1 MAGVV
6 EMTQTIKTPLKDL
19 YFDVS
24 IYPRENASQ
33 PVIDDYAEA
42 LSNGKVFPPIII
54 KKILYIEDGKEIVRN
69 TIIDGRHRY
78 EAMLKFNKGAK
89 KESRE
94 PLEEIE
100 ATYHDDQVVRSDDG
114 VKKADLIMAS
124 ARYNAQHGIRL
135 APPDKKGTARRI
147 YTLNPDFIQQ
157 QLADIFGVS
166 QRSVSTWISDLVMA
180 KRASEDSVI
189 LKLHLLGWTQEE
201 IGQAVGKSQDTV
213 SLRLRDLEDF
223 LNLVKSLHAKGQGVE
238 KIATDQNIEPALV
251 WAILMDG
258 KDDQTRLEELDC
270 LPRPYDVWNFSDC
283 IDHCGADYP
292 GRIPGQL
299 VLQALYFYTEPGAQ
313 VVDPMAGSGTTVD
326 ACLLMGRECRA
337 FDSNP
342 GSERKDIVIRDAIE
356 GLAGLKAKADLIFF
370 DPPYF
375 KKVDKGYSDASI
387 SRLGRKE
394 YLKFFEDFA
403 STAKKALKKGGRV
416 ALLMS
421 DYTEDN
427 LDDSIFLHHYI
438 EAFAK
443 AGFKVERV
451 IQCPLTTQSIHPD
464 IINKFRDGRKLARIS
479 RNLVVFDG

>member
-1 MAGVV
+1 V
-6 EMTQTIKTPLKDL
+6 EKIALTSI
-19 YFDVS
+19 YFNAD

-33 PVIDDYAEA
+33 SVIDDYAEA
-42 LSNGKVFPPIII
+42 LFNGKIFPPIVVE
-54 KKILYIEDGKEIVRN
+54 KVLYIEDGKEIVRN
-69 TIIDGRHRY
+69 TIIDGKHRY
-78 EAMLKFNKGAK
+78 EAVLKFNKGSK
-89 KESRE
+89 KEGHA
-94 PLEEIE
+94 PVEEIE
-100 ATYHDDQVVRSDDG
+100 VTYHDDQVARSDDHPRM
-114 VKKADLIMAS
+114 ADLIMAS

-135 APPDKKGTARRI
+135 AAPDKKGTARRI

-166 QRSVSTWISDLVMA
+166 QQSVSGWILDLVMA

-201 IGQAVGKSQDTV
+201 IGEAVGKTHQAI
-213 SLRLRDLEDF
+213 SLRMQDLQEF
-223 LNLVKSLHAKGQGVE
+223 VKLAKGLHAKGQSVE
-238 KIATDQNIEPALV
+238 KIAGDQNIDPALV

-258 KDDQTRLEELDC
+258 KDDLARLEELDC

-283 IDHCGADYP
+283 IDTCGAEYP

-299 VLQALYFYTEPGAQ
+299 VLQALYFYTQPGAQ
-313 VVDPMAGSGTTVD
+313 VVDPMAGSGTAVD
-326 ACLLMGRECRA
+326 ACLLMGRKCRA

-342 GSERKDIVIRDAIE
+342 GSERKDIIIRDAIE
-356 GLAGLKAKADLIFF
+356 GLASLKAKADLIFF

-403 STAKKALKKGGRV
+403 ATAKKALKKGGRV

-438 EAFAK
+438 DAFAK

-479 RNLVVFDG
+479 RSMVILNG